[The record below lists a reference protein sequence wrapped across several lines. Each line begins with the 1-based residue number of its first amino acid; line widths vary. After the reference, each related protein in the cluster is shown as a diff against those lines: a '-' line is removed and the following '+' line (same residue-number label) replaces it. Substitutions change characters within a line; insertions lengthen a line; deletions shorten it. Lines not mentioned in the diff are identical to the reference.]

1 MGLYENRVLP
11 RLIDLTLGTEDAAR
25 YRRMTVAGLTG
36 TVVEI
41 GFGSG
46 LNAPHYPPEVE
57 LVHAVEPS
65 ARARDLAAAR
75 VARGSARVEFA
86 GLDGQRL
93 ALPDGC
99 ADAVLSTWTLCTIP
113 DPAAALREAA
123 RVLRP
128 GGRLHFVE
136 HGLHPDPAV
145 ARWQHRLNPVQRTVA
160 GGCNLDRP
168 IDSLVV
174 DAGYTL
180 VELDN
185 HQMRAP
191 RWMGY
196 LYRGVATPA

>member
-11 RLIDLTLGTEDAAR
+11 RLIDLTLGTEDATR